1 MAEEGKL
8 SWLMSDSFI
17 DKKELLKMD
26 RHYSHVLIFV
36 I

>member
-17 DKKELLKMD
+17 DKKEYI
-26 RHYSHVLIFV
+26 YSSIITKEYAKL
-36 I
+36 